1 MKNLMKIVR
10 KTSSVLAAVALVIT
24 GCGTDSG
31 SSNVLQPDRSTLSK
45 NQVVETE
52 LPPVVFL
59 KYVSFTDITEEGAP
73 KASVSFFSKD
83 GNHYISNDGTL
94 SAMYPNII
102 AAEFEKGSLQEH
114 ITPHTQCE
122 PDELKEEYL
131 KVSNVIISGNFQII
145 DPTEGPD
152 VEADTVI
159 WYGVYYDESGELQY
173 RLIHK
178 KDAIGEHISDNNDLN
193 EVYAWLLE
201 HEKLDISATN

>member
-1 MKNLMKIVR
+1 MKNQMNKAMKKIMV
-10 KTSSVLAAVALVIT
+10 SMLLAGALVT
-24 GCGTDSG
+24 GCRT
-31 SSNVLQPDRSTLSK
+31 DRSTVSQK
-45 NQVVETE
+45 QVVKTE

-59 KYVSFTDITEEGAP
+59 KCVSFADISEEGAP

-83 GNHYISNDGTL
+83 GSHYISGDETL

-114 ITPHTQCE
+114 IKLHTQCE

-131 KVSNVIISGNFQII
+131 KVSNVLTSGDFQII
-145 DPTEGPD
+145 DPAEGPD

-159 WYGVYYDESGELQY
+159 WYGVYYDESGALQY

-178 KDAIGEHISDNNDLN
+178 TDAIGEHISDNNDLN
-193 EVYAWLLE
+193 EVYAWLSE
-201 HEKLDISATN
+201 HEKVDISATN